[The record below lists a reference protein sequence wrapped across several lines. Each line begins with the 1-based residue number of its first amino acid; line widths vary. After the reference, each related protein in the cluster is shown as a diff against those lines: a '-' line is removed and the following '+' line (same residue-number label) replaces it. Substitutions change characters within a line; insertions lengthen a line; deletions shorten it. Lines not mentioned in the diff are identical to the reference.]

1 MAFVDHRLAQRQG
14 GLGVAE
20 RCAEHIGGAE
30 CARRCMHARVG
41 NQAEHPGIACH
52 LLDPHLH
59 TGVHRANQHIDFVAL
74 NQLAGVFDAFAG
86 L

>member
-1 MAFVDHRLAQRQG
+1 
-14 GLGVAE
+14 
-20 RCAEHIGGAE
+20 
-30 CARRCMHARVG
+30 MHARVG